1 MPVFQKMSSTEQ
13 ARFSTSG
20 DRLAVTTADGR
31 LTLWKEGVA
40 QCEQQFVPSNHLEAH
55 STCLAW
61 ASNNSRRKKKKNKD
75 KLDNSM
81 MTLDNTSDLVAIGT
95 SAGTLLIY
103 SVRQGD
109 LVTTINKENS
119 NKINSLVWA
128 NSGTSIF
135 AAGED
140 GCVSIFSVSKLAFM
154 SSFQAGTDPIFSLAM
169 SKDDSLVATGSRA
182 IRVWDVASQRLVK
195 TLTGHANPVINMR
208 IESGLLVSA
217 AEDDRTMSVWSLE
230 TDKLNTSLVSLSVN
244 EAVTDFDIVTVNGEI
259 NVVVVSREGKLYTFR
274 FPEDKKKSKKPL
286 GPVNSVIVTS
296 CKDESGRVEPITMLG
311 AKWEIREELEIN
323 VAHGTVLRPV
333 VERLVV
339 SELSQSHC
347 LVRDSSVVKVNS
359 QQGDFTKT
367 VTPKTE
373 GDVVFLAPGV
383 TQPLGP
389 GKLGKR
395 KQSKETKDES
405 LPMEDRLALLSTAT
419 IEGVNTPPRADSL
432 AQLLAQGLHGNDSRI
447 LSSVLDRTDS
457 QLIDNTV
464 RRMPV
469 EAIVPLVTILMR
481 YIKGRGMVHS
491 SHAKWLRSVLTLH
504 TGYLVSVPDCQ
515 DLLTP
520 VYSLLEARTSHYS
533 QVLQLRGKL
542 ELLTKQT
549 EEKVETEVNT
559 DKDALLVYQ
568 DESSDELEDV
578 IDDLLVP
585 ESETDDNWEDDDEK
599 NDEDMEEDDNSD
611 SDCVEIVNG
620 DDNEEEMESDND

>member
-20 DRLAVTTADGR
+20 DRLAVTTPDGR
-31 LTLWKEGVA
+31 LTLWKAGVG

-61 ASNNSRRKKKKNKD
+61 ASNKAKKKKKKKD
-75 KLDNSM
+75 KLDNSLV
-81 MTLDNTSDLVAIGT
+81 TDNTSDLVAIGT

-109 LVTTINKENS
+109 LVTTMKKENS

-128 NSGTSIF
+128 NSGTSVF

-154 SSFQAGTDPIFSLAM
+154 SSFQAGTDPIFSLAI
-169 SKDDSLVATGSRA
+169 SLDDSLLATGSRA

-195 TLTGHANPVINMR
+195 TLTGHANPVMMMR
-208 IESGLLVSA
+208 IESGLLVSS

-230 TDKLNTSLVSLSVN
+230 ADKLNTSLVSLSVN
-244 EAVTDFDIVTVNGEI
+244 EAVKDFDVISFIGEMNVGVVT
-259 NVVVVSREGKLYTFR
+259 REGKLYTFR
-274 FPEDKKKSKKPL
+274 FPENREKKSKKPL
-286 GPVNSVIVTS
+286 VPSNSVIVTS
-296 CKDESGRVEPITMLG
+296 NKEETGRVEPIAILG
-311 AKWEIREELEIN
+311 AKWELREELELNI
-323 VAHGTVLRPV
+323 AHGTVLRPV
-333 VERLVV
+333 VERLVL

-347 LVRDSSVVKVNS
+347 LVRESSVLKVDN

-367 VTPKTE
+367 ITPKTE

-383 TQPLGP
+383 TQPVGT

-395 KQSKETKDES
+395 KQSKETKDDS

-419 IEGVNTPPRADSL
+419 TEGVNTPPRADSL

-520 VYSLLEARTSHYS
+520 VYALLEARTSHYS

-549 EEKVETEVNT
+549 EEKVETEVDTN
-559 DKDALLVYQ
+559 KDALLVYQ

-585 ESETDDNWEDDDEK
+585 GSETDDNWEDDDDEG
-599 NDEDMEEDDNSD
+599 NDEDMEEDNSD